1 MYGIARYVCFLM
13 KKTPLNQVH
22 IESGARMVDFGG
34 WHMPVQYSGLTQEHL
49 AVRTKAGIFD
59 VSHMGEVHVEG
70 PQSEAFVNYLVTN
83 NISRL
88 VTGQALYTVMC
99 YEDGGIVDD
108 LLVYKRADQKYLLC
122 INASNIEKD
131 FDWMRNVARDF
142 SDLKL
147 ENVSEEYCQIAIQGP
162 LSERILAK
170 VAETDLSDIKYYHFR
185 ESELLGRPAILSR
198 TGYTGEDGFEI
209 YAPAS
214 QAVTIW
220 TSLLEVGRPL
230 GLIPCGLGARD
241 TLRTEMKFPLYGH
254 EIDAKTNPLEAG
266 LGWVVKLDKPSDFV
280 GKAALQK
287 VKGEGI
293 KRSLV
298 GIKVL
303 DRGIPRQGYAVFDE
317 NSQHNLGIVTS
328 GTLSPSL
335 GYPIAIAYVTFGY
348 HKQGTKVS
356 VQVRDKFYPAEVV
369 PTPFYKRPQ

>member
-1 MYGIARYVCFLM
+1 
-13 KKTPLNQVH
+13 
-22 IESGARMVDFGG
+22 MVDFGG
-34 WHMPVQYSGLTQEHL
+34 WHMPVQYSGLTQEHQ

-59 VSHMGEVHVEG
+59 VSHMGEVVVEG
-70 PQSEAFVNYLVTN
+70 PQAEAFLNHLVTN
-83 NISRL
+83 NVSRL
-88 VTGQALYTVMC
+88 VDGQALYSVMC
-99 YEDGGIVDD
+99 YEDGGVVDD
-108 LLVYKRADQKYLLC
+108 LLVYKRADRKYLLC

-131 FDWMRNVARDF
+131 FAWMRKIAEKF
-142 SDLKL
+142 PELKL
-147 ENVSEEYCQIAIQGP
+147 ENVSDEYCQIAIQGP
-162 LSERILAK
+162 LAEQILAK
-170 VAETDLSDIKYYHFR
+170 LAKTDLSSIKYYHFR
-185 ESELLGRPAILSR
+185 ETELLGKPAILSR

-214 QAVTIW
+214 QAVALW
-220 TSLLEVGRPL
+220 TNLLEIGKPM
-230 GLIPCGLGARD
+230 GMIPCGLGARD

-266 LGWVVKLDKPSDFV
+266 LGWVVKLEKTSDFV
-280 GKAALQK
+280 GKEAIQK
-287 VKGEGI
+287 VKAEGL

-317 NSQHNLGIVTS
+317 AGQENLGVVTS

-335 GYPIAIAYVTFGY
+335 GYPIAIAYVKFGF

-356 VQVRDKFYPAEVV
+356 IQIRDKFYPAEVV